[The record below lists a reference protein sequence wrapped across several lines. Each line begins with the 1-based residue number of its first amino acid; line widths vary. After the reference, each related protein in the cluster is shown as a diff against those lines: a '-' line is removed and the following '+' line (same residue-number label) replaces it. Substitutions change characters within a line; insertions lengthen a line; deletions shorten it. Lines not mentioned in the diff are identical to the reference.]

1 MSKDLIT
8 TFATAYDLLPNAIC
22 FFRAD
27 GSEDLLFANRAALA
41 LYACNDRAAFF
52 QHTGGHFRG
61 LMIED
66 DYQPLERFARHGSHH
81 EHYLTFRCNLP
92 KNHIVRAEGYV
103 KEILHPTFGA
113 LYCLILTDMSRR
125 SESIESDQITQLM
138 GMHAFFRRIDEEAER
153 CLKDGTFTEYCSVYF
168 NITNFRLYNTT
179 HGIRQG
185 DACLRHIAK
194 VLRNQ
199 FPGCLIAHISADN
212 FAVLARVENVQE
224 TIERASSL
232 IATYIS
238 NPNIELKAGI
248 RLFDDVNEYKN
259 TTTSFEEAKLACESI
274 KRDATRIYAV
284 YVPEMGRQLA
294 MKSYVREHFDEALEK
309 GHIQIFYQ
317 PVMRTLTGK
326 LCGFEALARWESPTL
341 GRLSPA
347 DFIPALEES
356 RLIHRLD
363 TYVVEHVA
371 QHQRKLLQSSQPIV
385 PISFNLSRLDFALM
399 DCPTVVDDIV
409 HRYGLSRNF
418 VHVEVTENA
427 LVDNAD
433 LIQDGVQRFREL
445 GYEVWL
451 DDFGSGYSSLNVLK
465 DYKFD
470 ELKLDMAFLRTF
482 NKASSKIIRSSVC
495 LAKELGM
502 HTLAEGVETA
512 EQVAFLRSI
521 GCEKMQGWYFGKPM
535 PYEECRQM
543 FIEENIESETPSEA
557 FLSASAGLIDI
568 TVPTP
573 TAIWRTTPGRV
584 DVLQM
589 NEPYAKTLAQ
599 IGIRGTEE
607 ASRGLNTMTKPL
619 QERFQSFVKH
629 AIDSRMTETMTYVD
643 QGLYMRL
650 KLQTIASVGQTCVHR
665 AEFYNITA
673 DKTARDKESE
683 TLDKALR
690 SILLAYEGVYYI
702 QPALDRG
709 DTIVSMASTGWSA
722 GTFRDLG
729 ATARSFAED
738 YIHPADR
745 DRFLSFVQTDNIYE
759 LAAASERSLAVA
771 VFRVLRSDG
780 SYTWMKLTCLVLHE
794 RAGKPFLMLAN
805 RNAFAEQAGF
815 QEFLQL
821 MIESSGFDKHLFD
834 HAQSDRTAPIWA
846 AFLQHTDLKI
856 FWKDKDRRFLGA
868 SQAFLD
874 YYGLASIDGVLGKT
888 DEEVGWHID
897 DHPFQSDEIDV
908 IEKGRVIH
916 GALGQCIIG
925 GMPHNIRASKFPIY
939 ENGKII
945 GLVGYFEDMDDAL
958 QREILKRDLSLV
970 DPVTGLMGYRG
981 MIMAGLSY
989 SDNYRLNGED
999 YTALLIDIPAFDQ
1012 LHRVLDDSSQARLLK
1027 RIATVLTD
1035 ALPPSGTIAQIG
1047 ACKFLTLQKGVTDES
1062 LHGRIDQITN
1072 DLQSIHEVDGFP
1084 CTLYPHYASVHG
1096 SEAKSLDALLT
1107 ILGERLKDAEEQE
1120 YGPSVYVGDRIAFER
1135 EIFDDY
1141 DECVFISDPETMTL
1155 AYCNKKMLQMLHVPE
1170 DTPYQGKHCYEF
1182 CYGRGTAC
1190 DDCPISYLSR
1200 SKFHTELTH
1209 NDYAGVDLLMR
1220 STLIPWRGKNYLFSL
1235 GLDLSDFETLG
1246 HRQDALARRELAASD
1261 AIRIGMREPDPTSGI
1276 TKLLTSFGRRFG
1288 CDRVLLF
1295 EEDPDKIQ
1303 LSYRWESQ
1311 SVPPLAEKF
1320 TVPRAEVAHFYERF
1334 VHKDTYK
1341 IRDVSAYWKTHPT
1354 DAPHI
1359 ASLDRLI
1366 FSRITLDGKPY
1377 GFLEAINP
1385 PDRVLD
1391 DAAQVLS
1398 TLSRFAAIL
1407 LRNRDLMHDLDRAGK
1422 VDQMTGVYNRRGLIE
1437 AAEHL
1442 IPGAKYA
1449 LVFFDVNG
1457 LKKTNDTQGHKA
1469 GDRLIKNTA
1478 ATLRTIPSSAVFRM
1492 GGDEFL
1498 LLKRIESEQDIEPL
1512 LELLQQRFDHVG
1524 VSAALGAT
1532 VIHAPI
1538 DDIDA
1543 ALTKADELMY
1553 DNKKKHYET
1562 RHIDQ

>member
-8 TFATAYDLLPNAIC
+8 TFSTAYDLLPNAIC

-41 LYACNDRAAFF
+41 LYGCSDRAAFF
-52 QHTGGHFRG
+52 EHTGGHFRG
-61 LMIED
+61 LMIEE
-66 DYQPLERFARHGSHH
+66 DYQPLESFSRKGAHH
-81 EHYLTFRCNLP
+81 ERYLTFRCESAR
-92 KNHIVRAEGYV
+92 HHVTRAEGYV
-103 KEILHPTFGA
+103 QEILHPTFGA
-113 LYCLILTDMSRR
+113 LYCLILTDTSRR
-125 SESIESDQITQLM
+125 SESIESDQVTQLM
-138 GMHAFFRRIDEEAER
+138 GMHAFFHRVDQEAER
-153 CLKDGTFTEYCSVYF
+153 CTKDGTFAQFCPVYF

-194 VLRNQ
+194 VLRSLS
-199 FPGCLIAHISADN
+199 PGRLIAHLSADN

-232 IATYIS
+232 IGTYIG

-248 RLFDDVNEYKN
+248 RLFEDASEYKN
-259 TTTSFEEAKLACESI
+259 ATNSFEEAKLACESI

-294 MKSYVREHFDEALEK
+294 MKSYVREHLDEALEK

-363 TYVVEHVA
+363 AYVVEHVCA
-371 QHQRKLLQSSQPIV
+371 HQRKLLLAGQPLV

-427 LVDNAD
+427 LVDNAG
-433 LIQDGVQRFREL
+433 LIQDGVRRFREL

-482 NKASSKIIRSSVC
+482 NEASAKIIRASVC

-543 FIEENIESETPSEA
+543 FLEENIESETPSEA
-557 FLSASAGLIDI
+557 FLAAAAGLIDI

-573 TAIWRTTPGRV
+573 TAIWLSTPGRV

-599 IGIRGTEE
+599 LGVHGLEE
-607 ASRGLNTMTKPL
+607 AIRGLNTMTKAL
-619 QERFQSFVKH
+619 EERFHAFLQK
-629 AIDSRMTETMTYVD
+629 AIDSRTTETMTYVD
-643 QGLYMRL
+643 QGLYMRMIL
-650 KLQTIASVGQTCVHR
+650 RTIASVGKTCIHR

-683 TLDKALR
+683 ALDKALR
-690 SILLAYEGVYYI
+690 SILLAYEGVYYV

-709 DTIVSMASTGWSA
+709 DTIVSMTSTGWSS
-722 GTFRDLG
+722 GTFHDIS
-729 ATARSFAED
+729 ATAKDFAED
-738 YIHPADR
+738 FIHPGDR
-745 DRFLSFVQTDNIYE
+745 ERYLAFVQTDNVYG
-759 LAAASERSLAVA
+759 LAAKSERSLAVS

-780 SYTWMKLTCLVLHE
+780 SYMWMKFTCLVLDE
-794 RAGKPFLMLAN
+794 RNGKPFLLLVS
-805 RNAFAEQAGF
+805 RNAFSDQNDFKEYL
-815 QEFLQL
+815 ELL
-821 MIESSGFDKHLFD
+821 LKTSDFDQRLFERT
-834 HAQSDRTAPIWA
+834 QGDRTAPIWA

-856 FWKDKDRRFLGA
+856 FWKDRDRRFLGA
-868 SQAFLD
+868 SQSFLD
-874 YYGLASIDGVLGKT
+874 YYGFASIDTVLGKT

-897 DHPFQSDEIDV
+897 DQPFQNDELDV
-908 IEKGRVIH
+908 IEHGRVIH
-916 GALGQCIIG
+916 GALGQCIIA
-925 GMPHNIRASKFPIY
+925 GMPHKIRASKFPVY

-945 GLVGYFEDMDDAL
+945 GLVGYFEDMDDEL
-958 QREILKRDLSLV
+958 QQEILKRDLSLV
-970 DPVTGLMGYRG
+970 NPVTGLMGYRG
-981 MIMAGLSY
+981 MLMAGLEY
-989 SDNYRLNGED
+989 ADNYRLNSED

-1012 LHRVLDDSSQARLLK
+1012 LHRVLDENAQERLLK

-1047 ACKFLTLQKGVTDES
+1047 ACKFLTFQKNLTDDS
-1062 LHGRIDQITN
+1062 LHERIDQITA

-1084 CTLYPHYASVHG
+1084 CTLYTHYATAHG
-1096 SEAKSLDALLT
+1096 AEVRSLDALLQ
-1107 ILGERLKDAEEQE
+1107 ILAERLKDAEEQE
-1120 YGPSVYVGDRIAFER
+1120 YGPSVYIGDRIAFER

-1141 DECVFISDPETMTL
+1141 DECVFIGDPETLTV
-1155 AYCNKKMLQMLHVPE
+1155 AYCNKKALQMLHVPE
-1170 DTPYQGKHCYEF
+1170 GTAYQGKPCYEF
-1182 CYGRGTAC
+1182 CCGRATQC
-1190 DDCPISYLSR
+1190 DDCPLPFLSR
-1200 SKFHTELTH
+1200 GKFRSELTH
-1209 NDYAGVDLLMR
+1209 NDFAGADLLIR
-1220 STLIPWRGKNYLFSL
+1220 STLIPWRGKNYIFSIGIDL
-1235 GLDLSDFETLG
+1235 GDFASLG
-1246 HRQDALARRELAASD
+1246 HRQDALTRRELAASD
-1261 AIRIGMREPDPTSGI
+1261 AIRIGLREPDPQSGL
-1276 TKLLTSFGRRFG
+1276 TKLLASFGRRFA
-1288 CDRVLLF
+1288 CDRVLIF
-1295 EEDPDKIQ
+1295 EETPDTVN
-1303 LSYRWESQ
+1303 LTYRWESPD
-1311 SVPPLAEKF
+1311 VPPLDDAF
-1320 TVPRAEVAHFYERF
+1320 SVPRAEVAHFYERF
-1334 VHKDTYK
+1334 IHKETFK
-1341 IRDVSAYWKTHPT
+1341 IRDVSAYWKTHPS

-1359 ASLDRLI
+1359 PSLDRII

-1385 PDRVLD
+1385 PGVAMD
-1391 DAAQVLS
+1391 DAAQVLA

-1407 LRNRDLMHDLDRAGK
+1407 LRNRDLMTDLARAGK
-1422 VDQMTGVYNRRGLIE
+1422 LDQMTGVYNRRGLLE
-1437 AAEHL
+1437 AIEHL
-1442 IPGAKYA
+1442 IPGARYA

-1478 ATLRTIPSSAVFRM
+1478 ATLRSVPAAAVFRM

-1498 LLKRIESEQDIEPL
+1498 LLKRIQSDSDIAPL
-1512 LELLQQRFDHVG
+1512 IADLHQRFERAG
-1524 VSAALGAT
+1524 VSTAIGAT
-1532 VIHAPI
+1532 TIKAPV

-1543 ALTKADELMY
+1543 ALSKADEKMY
-1553 DNKKKHYET
+1553 DDKKLHYAT
-1562 RHIDQ
+1562 RHLN

>member
-1 MSKDLIT
+1 MGKDLIT
-8 TFATAYDLLPNAIC
+8 TFSTAYDLLPNAIC
-22 FFRAD
+22 FFRSD

-41 LYACNDRAAFF
+41 LYECKDRAEFTE
-52 QHTGGHFRG
+52 HTGGRFRG

-66 DYQPLERFARHGSHH
+66 DYQPLETFARHGSRHV
-81 EHYLTFRCNLP
+81 HYLTFRCEP
-92 KNHIVRAEGYV
+92 RKSHIIRAEGYV
-103 KEILHPTFGA
+103 QEILHPTFGA
-113 LYCLILTDMSRR
+113 LYCLTLTDMSRR
-125 SESIESDQITQLM
+125 SESIESDQVTQLM
-138 GMHAFFRRIDEEAER
+138 GMHAFFHRAGEEAARRAES
-153 CLKDGTFTEYCSVYF
+153 GTLEDICAIYF

-185 DACLRHIAK
+185 DACLQHIAA
-194 VLRNQ
+194 VLRAR
-199 FPGCLIAHISADN
+199 FPGQLIAHLAADN
-212 FAVLARVENVQE
+212 FAVLADVKHVEEN
-224 TIERASSL
+224 IERASTI
-232 IATYIS
+232 IAAFIG

-248 RLFDDVNEYKN
+248 RLFEEACDAENVTKAFD
-259 TTTSFEEAKLACESI
+259 EAKLACESI

-284 YVPEMGRQLA
+284 YAPEMGRQLT
-294 MKSYVREHFDEALEK
+294 MKSYVREHLDEALDK
-309 GHIQIFYQ
+309 GYIQIFYQ

-326 LCGFEALARWESPTL
+326 LCGYEALARWDSPTL

-363 TYVVEHVA
+363 TYVIEHVA
-371 QHQRKLLQSSQPIV
+371 KHQKKLQQDGQTVL
-385 PISFNLSRLDFALM
+385 PISFNLSRLDFVLM
-399 DCPTVVDDIV
+399 DCPAVVDDIV
-409 HRYGLSRNF
+409 RHYGISRNF

-427 LVDNAD
+427 LVENAG
-433 LIQDGVQRFREL
+433 LIQDGVKRFREL

-482 NKASSKIIRSSVC
+482 NEASSKIIRSSVC

-543 FIEENIESETPSEA
+543 FSEENIESETPAEA
-557 FLSASAGLIDI
+557 VLMASAGLVDI

-573 TAIWRTTPGRV
+573 TAIWLSSPQGV

-589 NEPYAKTLAQ
+589 NEAYAKTLAQ
-599 IGIRGTEE
+599 LGIHTKEE
-607 ASRGLNTMTKPL
+607 AGRAYQGMTKSL
-619 QERFQSFVKH
+619 QERFTAFIAQ
-629 AIDSRMTETMTYVD
+629 AIDSRETETLTYVD
-643 QGLYMRL
+643 QGLYLRM
-650 KLQTIASVGQTCVHR
+650 KLETIASVGKLCVHR

-916 GALGQCIIG
+916 DALGQCIIG

-981 MIMAGLSY
+981 MIMAGLEY
-989 SDNYRLNGED
+989 ADNYGLNGED
-999 YTALLIDIPAFDQ
+999 YTAVLIDIPAFDQ
-1012 LHRVLDDSSQARLLK
+1012 LHRVLDTMAQERLLR
-1027 RIATVLTD
+1027 RIAAVLID
-1035 ALPPSGTIAQIG
+1035 ALPPSATIAQIG
-1047 ACKFLTLQKGVTDES
+1047 ACKFLTFQKGLSDES
-1062 LHGRIDQITN
+1062 LRERIEQITE

-1084 CTLYPHYASVHG
+1084 CTLYAHDVTAHG
-1096 SEAKSLDALLT
+1096 SEAKSLDALLQ
-1107 ILGERLKDAEEQE
+1107 LLSERLKDAEDQE
-1120 YGPSVYVGDRIAFER
+1120 YGPSIYIGDRIAFDR

-1141 DECVFISDPETMTL
+1141 DECVFISDPETLTL
-1155 AYCNKKMLQMLHVPE
+1155 VYANKKALQMLHVPE

-1182 CYGRGTAC
+1182 CHGRTSAC
-1190 DDCPISYLSR
+1190 DECPLSYLSR
-1200 SKFHTELTH
+1200 GKFYTMLTH
-1209 NDYAGVDLLMR
+1209 NDYAGSDVLLR
-1220 STLIPWRGKNYLFSL
+1220 STLIPWRGKNYVFSF
-1235 GLDLSDFETLG
+1235 GVDLSDFDALS
-1246 HRQDALARRELAASD
+1246 HQQDALARRELAASD
-1261 AIRIGMREPDPTSGI
+1261 AIRIGMREPDPEGGLA
-1276 TKLLTSFGRRFG
+1276 KLLTSFGRRFG

-1295 EEDPDKIQ
+1295 EEAPEEIR
-1303 LSYRWESQ
+1303 LTYRWETQ
-1311 SVPPLAEKF
+1311 GVPALADDF
-1320 TVPRAEVAHFYERF
+1320 VVPRTEVAHFYERF
-1334 VHKDTYK
+1334 AHKDTYK
-1341 IRDVSAYWKTHPT
+1341 IRDVNAYWKTHPA

-1359 ASLDRLI
+1359 AGLDRLI

-1385 PDRVLD
+1385 PEESMD
-1391 DAAQVLS
+1391 DAAQVLT

-1407 LRNRDLMHDLDRAGK
+1407 LRNRDLMHELERSGK
-1422 VDQMTGVYNRRGLIE
+1422 VDQMTGVYNRRGLLE

-1457 LKKTNDTQGHKA
+1457 LKKTNDTLGHKA

-1478 ATLRTIPSSAVFRM
+1478 ATLRSIPSSAVFRM

-1498 LLKRIESEQDIEPL
+1498 LLKRIESESEIEPL
-1512 LELLQQRFDHVG
+1512 LQTLHERFDRVD
-1524 VSAALGAT
+1524 VSAAIGAT
-1532 VIHAPI
+1532 IVRAPI
-1538 DDIDA
+1538 EDIDA
-1543 ALTKADELMY
+1543 ALSEADERMY
-1553 DNKKKHYET
+1553 DDKKKHYES
-1562 RHIDQ
+1562 RHLDA